1 MLAFGKMLTFVAVIA
16 QQKDILLDR
25 KQLGALFDDRQPVR
39 QQGQSV

>member
-1 MLAFGKMLTFVAVIA
+1 MDAFGKMLTSVAVIA

-25 KQLGALFDDRQPVR
+25 KQPGTLFDDRQPVR